1 MKHKIYPILLHF
13 TLLGLSLSALL
24 SCTNRKEE
32 VVVVATQH
40 PNPYNIT
47 VPQFFPTQMNIP
59 ADNPL
64 TVEGIKL
71 GRYLFYDG
79 RLSGRTESDSLMS
92 CSTCHLQSNSFEC
105 GVNNF
110 DNGHPFGLSGI
121 PTQHSM
127 LPLIN
132 LVWNNS
138 GYTWNG
144 AVYNGNP
151 TTNNR
156 TLEDIVLIVIQL
168 PSEIN
173 GSAQKTVETIAS
185 IPIYPPRFEAAF
197 GSPEVNIDRICKAI
211 AQFIRTLIS
220 SNSKFDKYM
229 RGEVQLST
237 QELNGLVLFT
247 TEQGADCVQCHG
259 GGGHV
264 LFTTNLFYNNAKD
277 SVFNDVGDRFHVTF
291 NTQDIGA
298 YRAPTLR
305 NIAYT
310 APYMH
315 DGRFKTLDEVV
326 NFYSEGLVAS
336 PYTSTFMHKIPNG
349 GAHLSPQQKSDLI
362 AFLHSLSDEDF
373 INNAS
378 FSKPADLP

>member
-1 MKHKIYPILLHF
+1 MNRITIISIVF
-13 TLLGLSLSALL
+13 CISLITLL
-24 SCTNRKEE
+24 SCSNKKNE
-32 VVVVATQH
+32 VPITTHAT
-40 PNPYNIT
+40 PYTLTI
-47 VPQFFPTQMNIP
+47 PQFFPTQLNIP

-64 TVEGIKL
+64 TIEGIKL

-79 RLSGRTESDSLMS
+79 RLSGRTESDSMM
-92 CSTCHLQSNSFEC
+92 CCATCHQQSKSFEC

-110 DNGHPFGLSGI
+110 NNGHPYGLTGI
-121 PTQHSM
+121 PTQHTM

-144 AVYNGNP
+144 AIYNNNP
-151 TTNNR
+151 IPNNR
-156 TLEDIVLIVIQL
+156 TLEDVVLIVIQL
-168 PSEIN
+168 PSEID
-173 GSAQKTVETIAS
+173 GTAAKTVQTIAS
-185 IPIYPPRFEAAF
+185 IPIYPPMFEAAF
-197 GSPEVNIDRICKAI
+197 GTSEVTIDRICKAI

-229 RGEVQLST
+229 RGEAQLSSS
-237 QELNGLVLFT
+237 ELSGLVLFT
-247 TEQGADCVQCHG
+247 TEQGADCFHCHG
-259 GGGHV
+259 GGGNV

-277 SVFNDVGDRFHVTF
+277 SVFTDLSDRYHVTF

-315 DGRFKTLDEVV
+315 DGRFKTLDEVID
-326 NFYSEGLVAS
+326 FYSEGLVAS
-336 PYTSTFMHKIPNG
+336 PYTSTLMHKIPFG
-349 GAHLSPQQKSDLI
+349 GAHLTPQQKSDLK
-362 AFLHSLSDEDF
+362 AFLNTLSDEDF
-373 INNAS
+373 INNPD